1 MTTVAVEVF
10 ADPAALAMG
19 AAELISTRL
28 NDAPG
33 PRVSLGLAG
42 GTSPAATYRNL
53 RGLRCRWD
61 RVDAWLADERWVP
74 VNHEDSNGQMAAETL
89 LDHVNATF
97 HRPRWAPW
105 LQPDESAARYE
116 AVLRSIHPVDHPPDL
131 VLLGLGDDGHTASLF
146 PDTLALTADR
156 RWYVANYVD
165 KLDTW
170 RLTATFPLLNVAR
183 EIFFLVAGAN
193 KAERMAEV
201 MDGAAYPATVV
212 AQGPSNVT
220 WLLDEAAARLL
231 PR

>member
-19 AAELISTRL
+19 AAELISARL
-28 NDAPG
+28 NSASG

-42 GTSPAATYRNL
+42 GSSPAATYRTM
-53 RGLRCRWD
+53 RDLRCQWD

-74 VNHEDSNGQMAAETL
+74 LDHEDSNGRMAAETL
-89 LDHVNATF
+89 FDHVNATF

-116 AVLRSIHPVDHPPDL
+116 AVLRSIHPADHPPDL

-146 PDTLALTADR
+146 PDTAALSPDR
-156 RWYVANYVD
+156 RWYVANFVE
-165 KLDTW
+165 KMAAW
-170 RLTATFPLLNVAR
+170 RLTATVPFLHTAR
-183 EIFFLVAGAN
+183 EIFFLVAGAD
-193 KAERMAEV
+193 KAERIAEI
-201 MDGAAYPATVV
+201 MEGAPYPASIVT
-212 AQGPSNVT
+212 QGPSQVT

-231 PR
+231 SS

>member
-1 MTTVAVEVF
+1 VTTVAVEVF

-53 RGLRCRWD
+53 RGLRCRWE

-74 VNHEDSNGQMAAETL
+74 INHEDSNGQMAAETL

-116 AVLRSIHPVDHPPDL
+116 AVLRSLHPVDHPPDL

-146 PDTLALTADR
+146 PDTLALSADR

-170 RLTATFPLLNVAR
+170 RLTATLPLLNLAR

-193 KAERMAEV
+193 KAERIAEI
-201 MDGAAYPATVV
+201 MDGVPHPATVV
-212 AQGPSNVT
+212 AQGPSTVT

-231 PR
+231 SR